1 MVHKV
6 DDGCDELAHIRLYV
20 VGFFLK
26 FRRLV
31 AEVRRHDPV
40 KVALFVGGVEGGEP
54 VREQPEST
62 ADKDTLGVH
71 FL

>member
-20 VGFFLK
+20 VGLFHKL
-26 FRRLV
+26 RRLV
-31 AEVRRHDPV
+31 TEVCCHNPI
-40 KVALFVGGVEGGEP
+40 KVAIFVGGVKGGEP
-54 VREQPEST
+54 VSEQPEGT
-62 ADKDTLGVH
+62 ADKDPLGVH